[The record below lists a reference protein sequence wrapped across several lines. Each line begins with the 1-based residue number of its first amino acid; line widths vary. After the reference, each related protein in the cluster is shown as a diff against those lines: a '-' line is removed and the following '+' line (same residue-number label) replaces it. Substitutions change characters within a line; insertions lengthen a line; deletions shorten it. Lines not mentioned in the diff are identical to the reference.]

1 MKKLSAIAAI
11 AASAFAPSAFAAIS
25 LVNYDGFVVVQS
37 GNTWNFHHESP
48 ENTALKGGT
57 VYGRAGS
64 AVDTVEPLTVKSR
77 DVVQVGKGAVID
89 VVAKVPRANM
99 ARALIAAAKIGGR
112 VGGGIVGGLAVEAL
126 IDYGLKN
133 VKLGDDGTLQA
144 DLVDSSV
151 PYEDS
156 DGYYW
161 RVSPN
166 APQDLSPYSAC
177 VTWWNMAYEGTFDG
191 LRMTGMSVTD
201 SGPGQKHCN
210 YQGQNKYGTQVAGRY
225 IVNRDAYS
233 SCTPGKYIVDGKC
246 VDNKPYKV
254 MTEQELFDA
263 LASQSGWPTSS
274 ALALAGMLKYPDTRK
289 ILTPYPDNGVS
300 LIGPPFVEG
309 KTSTSTDTVQL
320 VPGTNTPA
328 APGATQTQT
337 GTRTTTT
344 KATHPLTYTGNSV
357 THSTVN
363 NTTTSITNNTTNVT
377 TTESGKIEKVEDD
390 SDEQTPSDAPL
401 PDLPQLYEKKYPD
414 GLSGV
419 WQTRIQE
426 IKSSGLFAL
435 AGQLMPT
442 SLNGGTC
449 PSFNIDLS
457 IGTWADYGTHEVP
470 VPCSIWDTCKYILL
484 VLTVASARR
493 LVFGG

>member
-57 VYGRAGS
+57 VYGRGGAS
-64 AVDTVEPLTVKSR
+64 VSTSQPLTVTSR
-77 DVVQVGKGAVID
+77 DVVPVGKGAVID

-112 VGGGIVGGLAVEAL
+112 VGGGIVGGLAVDAL

-133 VKLGDDGTLQA
+133 VKLGDDGTLQSE
-144 DLVDSSV
+144 VDDPSAK
-151 PYEDS
+151 YEVS
-156 DGYYW
+156 DGYLW
-161 RVSPN
+161 STARDNLEGASFFPSP
-166 APQDLSPYSAC
+166 LTAC
-177 VTWWNMAYEGTFDG
+177 TEYAKKNMAGYVRTEDA
-191 LRMTGMSVTD
+191 
-201 SGPGQKHCN
+201 GPGEPGVHWCRIVTTN
-210 YQGQNKYGTQVAGRY
+210 GLWESTVGLGAYRHGQ
-225 IVNRDAYS
+225 S
-233 SCTPGKYIVDGKC
+233 SCTPGMFVVAGECTDK
-246 VDNKPYKV
+246 KPYKV

-274 ALALAGMLKYPDTRK
+274 ALALAGMLSYPDTRK
-289 ILTPYPDNGVS
+289 ILTPYPDNGVTLVGQPS
-300 LIGPPFVEG
+300 VQG
-309 KTSTSTDTVQL
+309 KTSTNTEPVQL
-320 VPGTNTPA
+320 VPGTNTVAP
-328 APGATQTQT
+328 PGATQTQA

-344 KATHPLTYTGNSV
+344 TSTHPLAYAGNSV
-357 THSTVN
+357 TYSTVN
-363 NTTTSITNNTTNVT
+363 NTTTNITNNTTNVT
-377 TTESGKIEKVEDD
+377 TAESEKTEKVEDD

-401 PDLPQLYEKKYPD
+401 PDLPKLYEKKYPD
-414 GLSGV
+414 GLPGV
-419 WQTRIQE
+419 WDTRIQE
-426 IKSSGLFAL
+426 IKGSGLFSL

-457 IGTWADYGTHEVP
+457 IGVWADYGTHEVP
-470 VPCSIWDTCKYILL
+470 IPCSIWDTCKYILL
-484 VLTVASARR
+484 FLTVASARR
-493 LVFGG
+493 LIFGG

>member
-1 MKKLSAIAAI
+1 MKKLFVGALLATSVI
-11 AASAFAPSAFAAIS
+11 PAFAAIS

-37 GNTWNFHHESP
+37 GNTWNFHHESA

-77 DVVQVGKGAVID
+77 DVVKVGKGAVID

-99 ARALIAAAKIGGR
+99 ARALIAAAKIGR
-112 VGGGIVGGLAVEAL
+112 VAAGPVAYLATEAL
-126 IDYGLKN
+126 LDYGLKN

-144 DLVDSSV
+144 DSVDSSV

-210 YQGQNKYGTQVAGRY
+210 YQGQNKYGTQVSGRY
-225 IVNRDAYS
+225 IVNRDDYS

-254 MTEQELFDA
+254 MTEQEMFDA

-274 ALALAGMLKYPDTRK
+274 ALALAGMLSYPDTRK
-289 ILTPYPDNGVS
+289 ILTPYPDNGVT
-300 LIGPPFVEG
+300 LIGQPSVQG
-309 KTSTSTDTVQL
+309 KTTTNTDTVQL
-320 VPGTNTPA
+320 VPGTNTVAP
-328 APGATQTQT
+328 PGATQTQT

-344 KATHPLTYTGNSV
+344 TATHPLTYAGNSV
-357 THSTVN
+357 TSSTIN
-363 NTTTSITNNTTNVT
+363 NTTTNITNNTTNVT
-377 TTESGKIEKVEDD
+377 TTENKTETIEDD
-390 SDEQTPSDAPL
+390 SEEQTPSDAPL
-401 PDLPQLYEKKYPD
+401 GDVPKLYEKKYPD
-414 GLSGV
+414 GLLGV
-419 WQTRIQE
+419 WDAKKAEFEQTSFFRMIDQLTPK
-426 IKSSGLFAL
+426 IGQ
-435 AGQLMPT
+435 AG
-442 SLNGGTC
+442 SC
-449 PSFNIDLS
+449 PSWSIDLS
-457 IGTWADYGTHEVP
+457 WTPGGSMGVHELQP
-470 VPCSIWDTCKYILL
+470 PCMIWPFLKAI
-484 VLTVASARR
+484 VIISALFLARA
-493 LVFGG
+493 LIFGG